1 MAETAPLVEVVIEDP
16 RWEAASLEAL
26 AERAAR
32 AALEAE
38 GLDPSGRAISLLC
51 CDDVRIAALN
61 AEFRGKPE
69 ATNVLSW
76 PAGPADRAMPGEP
89 EHLGDL
95 ALSYETCAREAADAG
110 LSLRDHS
117 AHLLVHGVLHLLG
130 RDHIDEAEA
139 DEMERLETKILAS
152 MGVDDPYDGQER
164 P

>member
-1 MAETAPLVEVVIEDP
+1 MAETASLVEAVIEDP
-16 RWEAASLEAL
+16 RWEAAGLEDL

-32 AALEAE
+32 AVLEVE
-38 GLDPSGRAISLLC
+38 GLDPSTSSISLLC
-51 CDDVRIAALN
+51 CDDTRIAALN
-61 AEFRGKPE
+61 AEFRGKPK

-89 EHLGDL
+89 AHLGDL
-95 ALSYETCAREAADAG
+95 ALSYDTCAREAGDAG
-110 LSLRDHS
+110 LSLSDHA

-130 RDHIDEAEA
+130 RDHVKETEA

-152 MGVDDPYDGQER
+152 MGVHDPYGGQER